1 MSRNWLQ
8 AVAVVLVVGVA
19 VFIAGWGLLTWQTAN
34 TRFLQPAPMTTQ
46 APVTPTGDALDAA
59 LDGGGATTTT
69 NALGN
74 RMETQRKR
82 AADGLIDGFLKLMAV
97 TTVVGLG
104 WSMTAWSQ
112 VGKVGRPE
120 TQRNAQGL
128 WLIGYLVVTVAA
140 AVFLWLTFNRQGPAA
155 EATSG
160 AMGGFVGLFIVLSW
174 LAYYVGTALAA
185 PSVLR
190 ASVPL
195 ATVLIPL
202 GRSR

>member
-46 APVTPTGDALDAA
+46 APAAPTSDALDAA
-59 LDGGGATTTT
+59 LDGGGVTTTT

-120 TQRNAQGL
+120 T
-128 WLIGYLVVTVAA
+128 
-140 AVFLWLTFNRQGPAA
+140 
-155 EATSG
+155 
-160 AMGGFVGLFIVLSW
+160 
-174 LAYYVGTALAA
+174 
-185 PSVLR
+185 
-190 ASVPL
+190 
-195 ATVLIPL
+195 
-202 GRSR
+202 